1 MTDYSEHIINMRSM
15 IKSMEESLLR
25 KDYDQAM
32 SYSMLIINES
42 ILAKMS
48 IRDQKTLEINRLH
61 KLEMNRLEESR
72 L

>member
-15 IKSMEESLLR
+15 TKAMEECLLR

-32 SYSMLIINES
+32 NYSILIINES

-48 IRDQKTLEINRLH
+48 IRDQKTLEMNRLH

>member
-25 KDYDQAM
+25 KDFDKAM

>member
-15 IKSMEESLLR
+15 TKSMEECLLR
-25 KDYDQAM
+25 KDFDTAM

-61 KLEMNRLEESR
+61 KLEMKRLEESR

>member
-25 KDYDQAM
+25 KDYDTAM

>member
-1 MTDYSEHIINMRSM
+1 MTDYSEHIINMRRM

-25 KDYDQAM
+25 KDFDTAM
-32 SYSMLIINES
+32 NYSILIINES

>member
-25 KDYDQAM
+25 KDFDTAM